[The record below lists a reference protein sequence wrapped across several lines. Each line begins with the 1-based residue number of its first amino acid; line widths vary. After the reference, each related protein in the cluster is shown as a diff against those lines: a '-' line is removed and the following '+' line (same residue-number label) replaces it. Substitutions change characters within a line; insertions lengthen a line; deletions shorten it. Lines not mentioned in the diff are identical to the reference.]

1 MASCSDDEEKSCAKI
16 VLTGKRGDETIK
28 AYGKLCLDT
37 SSCDDCDAAFLDPSI
52 TTTDCDVSCCD
63 DDLCNGAKVPM
74 VSAVILLACA
84 LQAVLHQVCH

>member
-1 MASCSDDEEKSCAKI
+1 MVSCSDDEEKSCAKV

-37 SSCDDCDAAFLDPSI
+37 SSCDDCEAMFLDPS
-52 TTTDCDVSCCD
+52 TETTDCDLSCCD
-63 DDLCNGAKVPM
+63 DDLCNGGNGAKIPM

-84 LQAVLHQVCH
+84 LQAVLR